1 MAERFRLNIIQARGT
16 RSGRA
21 TLLATWIF
29 ALGCGIALVLG
40 FPSEALAATPHAGG
54 TALSTCSSC
63 HSPHRASTAGSLLLH
78 TGGPPGEVSL
88 CLTCHDG
95 SGAASNVKSGQDG
108 FALASG
114 HVLESQ
120 DGTAPA
126 DLTSVCSSCH
136 TAHGDS
142 ATQPGLPAASINS
155 VVINGAGKDW
165 CLSCHNDGQD
175 WYAGL
180 GTYPPP
186 ATPTRDASGYPIAGV
201 FAGASVYSSP
211 TANAHEGI
219 PASDDQTR
227 TQGDCLYC
235 HNAHG
240 STSKYDSLSA
250 TLAPSSA
257 ASVAS
262 DRATGEYAALCLSCH
277 GGGSWE
283 TSGAANIKQHVTDGA
298 SDESTSASGGHR
310 IKSPGGTLPV
320 EAPLPCYDCHNPHG
334 SSRGNT
340 KLLSD
345 ALGGSLDTSAGPEA
359 VRTFCLSCHVT
370 SDLLGWESVS
380 ATYAAVPASAA
391 VEGLLRNG
399 GADGSGPGG
408 EGKNWLLLKET
419 PGHERADA
427 SMSCYDCHG
436 SDYGTSGAGN
446 VHAPGLSGVAPLAG
460 EASESATSTVEATGT
475 IAPDSTPPTTTADAL
490 SSYIGMAAVT
500 LTATDDADGSGVAY
514 TYYSLDGGT
523 ETTGSIV
530 MTSTV
535 GTHTLE
541 FWSVDAAGNVESP
554 RQSVS
559 YDVLA
564 STSETFSFTGSDQFY
579 TVPPGV
585 SALTFDVYG
594 ASGGSFGVIP
604 GGDGGLVHAVVSVEP
619 GQILTMRVGSSGSV
633 TATGWPNGGAGDGLY
648 GASGGGSSSVM
659 LGTTILVEAG
669 AGGGAGSTGLPGGD
683 GGYDGW
689 LPGGNETGVSG
700 TAGGGGGWNGGAANS
715 GAPYGSGYGGSSY
728 IAAGAGAV
736 LEGVWYGGGKI
747 AVSYVP

>member
-1 MAERFRLNIIQARGT
+1 MSERFHLNIIQSRAT
-16 RSGRA
+16 LSGREA
-21 TLLATWIF
+21 LLATWIF
-29 ALGCGIALVLG
+29 ALSCGVALVLG
-40 FPSEALAATPHAGG
+40 FPSETFAATPHVGG

-63 HSPHRASTAGSLLLH
+63 HSSHRASAAGSLLLH
-78 TGGPPGEVSL
+78 AGGPPGEVSL
-88 CLTCHDG
+88 CLACHDG

-114 HVLESQ
+114 HVLKAQ
-120 DGTAPA
+120 DSTAPA

-136 TAHGDS
+136 AVHGDS
-142 ATQPGLPAASINS
+142 ATQPGLPAPSINA
-155 VVINGAGKDW
+155 VVINGAGKEW

-175 WYAGL
+175 WYASL
-180 GTYPPP
+180 GTYPPL
-186 ATPTRDASGYPIAGV
+186 AAPTLDASGYPVAGV

-211 TANAHEGI
+211 TANAHARI
-219 PASDDQTR
+219 PASDDQNR

-250 TLAPSSA
+250 TLAPSSST
-257 ASVAS
+257 SVAS
-262 DRATGEYAALCLSCH
+262 DRATGEYAALCFSCH

-283 TSGAANIKQHVTDGA
+283 TSGAANIQQYVTDGA

-310 IKSPGGTLPV
+310 IKSSGGTLPV

-380 ATYAAVPASAA
+380 ATYAAVPASAT

-408 EGKNWLLLKET
+408 EGKNWLLLRET
-419 PGHERADA
+419 PGHQRADA

-436 SDYGTSGAGN
+436 SEYGSSGASN
-446 VHAPGLSGVAPLAG
+446 VHAPGMTGVAPLVG
-460 EASESATSTVEATGT
+460 SPSEGATSTVEATET
-475 IAPDSTPPTTTADAL
+475 IAPDSTPPTTTSNAL
-490 SSYIGMAAVT
+490 PSYIGMAAVT

-514 TYYSLDGGT
+514 TFYSLDGGM
-523 ETTGSIV
+523 ETTGSVV

-541 FWSVDAAGNVESP
+541 FWSIDAAGNLESP
-554 RQSVS
+554 RKSVS
-559 YDVLA
+559 YEVLT
-564 STSETFSFTGSDQFY
+564 STSETFSFTESDQFY
-579 TVPPGV
+579 IVPQDV
-585 SALTFDVYG
+585 NALTLDIYG
-594 ASGGSFGVIP
+594 ASGGGFGAIP
-604 GGDGGLVHAVVSVEP
+604 GDAGGLVKAIVSVVP
-619 GQILTMRVGSSGSV
+619 GQVLTMRVGASDSA
-633 TATGWPNGGAGDGLY
+633 TATGWPNGGA
-648 GASGGGSSSVM
+648 
-659 LGTTILVEAG
+659 
-669 AGGGAGSTGLPGGD
+669 
-683 GGYDGW
+683 
-689 LPGGNETGVSG
+689 
-700 TAGGGGGWNGGAANS
+700 ANP
-715 GAPYGSGYGGSSY
+715 GAPYVSDYGGSSY
-728 IAAGAGAV
+728 IAAGAGATF
-736 LEGVWYGGGKI
+736 EGVWYGSGKI
-747 AVSYVP
+747 VVSHIP